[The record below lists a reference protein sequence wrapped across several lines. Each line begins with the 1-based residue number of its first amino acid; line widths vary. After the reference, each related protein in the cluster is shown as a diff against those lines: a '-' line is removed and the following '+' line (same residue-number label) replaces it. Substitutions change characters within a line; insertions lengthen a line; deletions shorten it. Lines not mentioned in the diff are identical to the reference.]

1 MRLEGEEHLAAIR
14 VKQYE
19 LLAHLK
25 GPSNYDDVM
34 AEIEAGHP
42 SRSRSALFMLKL
54 MHASEAL
61 LAEDDAA

>member
-1 MRLEGEEHLAAIR
+1 MRLEGEEHLAMIR

-19 LLAHLK
+19 LLAPLK

-42 SRSRSALFMLKL
+42 SKSRSAVFMLRL
-54 MHASEAL
+54 IDIA
-61 LAEDDAA
+61 LAEEAA